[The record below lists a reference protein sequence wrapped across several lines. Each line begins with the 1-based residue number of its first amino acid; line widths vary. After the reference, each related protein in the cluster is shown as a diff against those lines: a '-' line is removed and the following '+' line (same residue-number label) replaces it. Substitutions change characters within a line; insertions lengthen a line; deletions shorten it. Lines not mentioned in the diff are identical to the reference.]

1 MDRLVLSVLFGV
13 IHIFSAPTATTT
25 YFLKKISSIKT
36 CRNEGISVK
45 LTIAK
50 NELNHAIQ
58 NVAKAISARPAIPI
72 LGGIKIDVNHQCVTL
87 TASDTDISI
96 QSFIPVEQDGKI
108 IAEIEKPGSVV
119 LPAKFVVEIVKKLP
133 SDQVSIE
140 VSNLFQTLIRS
151 GSTEIQMVGLDPED
165 FPILPSIEQNEIL
178 AVPGDL
184 IKSMIRQ
191 TILAASTSEQTPIL
205 TGVLWNLQ
213 QGQLKFV
220 ATDRHRLASR
230 HTQVDASEQLRFSN
244 IVIAAKTLNELYKL
258 IPDTSE
264 PVDIVVA
271 DNQVLFKLDQI
282 MFYTRILDGIYPDTS
297 KIIPSSYETE
307 VVLDTKNLMDA
318 MDRAYLMSREEKT
331 NIVRVTTLDN
341 GMIEIS
347 SSSTELGRVTEQIEV
362 IDYKG
367 DPLRIAFNSKYMLDV
382 LKVIDSEKIV
392 IGFTG
397 AMRPIIIRP
406 VDHDFSTYII
416 LPYRTT
422 GS

>member
-1 MDRLVLSVLFGV
+1 L
-13 IHIFSAPTATTT
+13 
-25 YFLKKISSIKT
+25 
-36 CRNEGISVK
+36 K

-50 NELNHAIQ
+50 NELNQAIQ
-58 NVAKAISARPAIPI
+58 NVAKAISARPTIPI
-72 LGGIKIDVNHQCVTL
+72 LGGIKIDVTHQNVTL

-96 QSFIPVEQDGKI
+96 QSFIPVEHNGQI
-108 IAEIEKPGSVV
+108 IAEIDKPGSVV

-140 VSNLFQTLIRS
+140 VSQHFQTLIQS

-165 FPILPSIEQNEIL
+165 FPVLPSIEQDQVL
-178 AVPGDL
+178 QVPGEL

-191 TILAASTSEQTPIL
+191 TVLAASTSEQTPIL

-213 QGQLKFV
+213 QGELKFT

-230 HTQVDASEQLRFSN
+230 VTKVDTEDNFRFSN

-258 IPDTSE
+258 IPDQHA
-264 PVDIVVA
+264 PIDIVVT
-271 DNQVLFKLDQI
+271 DNQVLFKLEHI
-282 MFYTRILDGIYPDTS
+282 LFYTRILDGTYPDTS
-297 KIIPSSYETE
+297 KIIPSVFETE
-307 VVLDTKNLMDA
+307 IVLDTKNVMDA

-331 NIVRVTTLDN
+331 NIVRLSSLDN
-341 GMIEIS
+341 GLIEVS
-347 SSSTELGRVTEQIEV
+347 SSSTELGRVTEQIEP
-362 IDYKG
+362 IEYTG
-367 DPLRIAFNSKYMLDV
+367 EPLRIAFNSKYMLDV

-406 VDHDFSTYII
+406 LDHDYCVYVI

-422 GS
+422 G

>member
-1 MDRLVLSVLFGV
+1 M
-13 IHIFSAPTATTT
+13 
-25 YFLKKISSIKT
+25 
-36 CRNEGISVK
+36 K

-50 NELNHAIQ
+50 NELNQAIQ
-58 NVAKAISARPAIPI
+58 NVAKAISARPTIPI
-72 LGGIKIDVNHQCVTL
+72 LGGIKIDVTHQNVTL

-96 QSFIPVEQDGKI
+96 QSFIPVEQNGQI
-108 IAEIEKPGSVV
+108 IAEIDKPGSVV

-140 VSNLFQTLIRS
+140 VSQHFQTLIQS

-165 FPILPSIEQNEIL
+165 FPVLPSIEQEQVL
-178 AVPGDL
+178 QVPGEL

-191 TILAASTSEQTPIL
+191 TVLAASTSEQTPIL

-213 QGQLKFV
+213 QGELKFT

-230 HTQVDASEQLRFSN
+230 VTKVDTDEQFRFSN

-258 IPDTSE
+258 IPDQHA
-264 PVDIVVA
+264 PIDIVVT
-271 DNQVLFKLDQI
+271 DNQVLFKLDHI
-282 MFYTRILDGIYPDTS
+282 LFYTRILDGTYPDTS
-297 KIIPSSYETE
+297 KIIPSVFETE
-307 VVLDTKNLMDA
+307 IVLDTKNLMDA

-331 NIVRVTTLDN
+331 NIVRLSNIDN
-341 GMIEIS
+341 GLIEVS
-347 SSSTELGRVTEQIEV
+347 SSSTELGRVTEQIEA

-367 DPLRIAFNSKYMLDV
+367 EQLRIAFNSKYMLDV

-392 IGFTG
+392 ACFTG

-406 VDHDFSTYII
+406 LDHDYCVYVI

-422 GS
+422 G